1 MGGRRPF
8 AALLVAS
15 GSFVVVL
22 DTFAAAVAFPR
33 IEAAFPGTPRTTL
46 AWVSSGYSIALGA
59 LLLTAGKLGDRYGRR
74 RVYLTGMAAFAI
86 AAVLSAAAPAPGLL
100 IAARVLQGS
109 AGAMMIS
116 TSVALALMEYPPERR
131 GVAMGWL
138 GVMGSVASLAGPVL
152 AGNIIDIG
160 GSWRWV
166 FLVSAPVAVATIA
179 AGPRYLREVRVP
191 AARDHPLD
199 VLGVALGAAASG
211 ILTLAV
217 LQSGPWGLTAPLTL
231 GLVVVS
237 VGLFGLFG
245 WRCRVSP
252 APLVEPGIFRRRRL
266 LVATLSQ
273 LGSQFSIFAFFFWV
287 PLFLANVWGWSA
299 SGAGW
304 AVAVPLVISFSS
316 ASFGRFADRH
326 GYRGVLVVGG
336 ALGAAS
342 LLWCA
347 VALGDEPAF
356 ARQLLPALVLFGCS
370 IGMVGITS
378 AAAALDGLDA
388 EDLAMANSAFQT
400 SRRVVQTL
408 GLAAVVAILGDRSAD
423 SLELFQRVWAVSAAG
438 FAVSVV
444 IAMWYPVGHHL
455 PAPPAPT
462 AEAGLGARPGPAPSS
477 EAVNDSS
484 ASA

>member
-1 MGGRRPF
+1 MGDRRPF
-8 AALLVAS
+8 VALLVAS

-33 IEAAFPGTPRTTL
+33 IEEAFPSTPRATL
-46 AWVSSGYSIALGA
+46 AWVNSGYSIALA
-59 LLLTAGKLGDRYGRR
+59 AFLLTAGKLGDRYGLR
-74 RVYLTGMAAFAI
+74 RVYLVGMAVFATG
-86 AAVLSAAAPAPGLL
+86 AGLSALAPTPALL

-116 TSVALALMEYPPERR
+116 TAIALALMEYPPERR

-166 FLVSAPVAVATIA
+166 FLVSLPVAALTLL

-191 AARDHPLD
+191 AARDQPFDL
-199 VLGVALGAAASG
+199 LGVALGAAASG
-211 ILTLAV
+211 LLTLAV
-217 LQSGPWGLTAPLTL
+217 LESGRWGVADPRTL
-231 GLVVVS
+231 GLLGAS
-237 VGLFGLFG
+237 LLLFGLFT

-252 APLVEPGIFRRRRL
+252 SPLLELGIFRRRRL
-266 LVATLSQ
+266 LVATVSQ

-299 SGAGW
+299 AGAGW
-304 AVAVPLVISFSS
+304 AIAVPLVVSFSS
-316 ASFGRFADRH
+316 VSFGRFADRH

-336 ALGAAS
+336 LFGAAS
-342 LLWCA
+342 LLWCV

-356 ARQLLPALVLFGCS
+356 TTQLLPALLLIGWG

-378 AAAALDGLDA
+378 AAAALAGLGP

-400 SRRVVQTL
+400 TRRVVQTL
-408 GLAAVVAILGDRSAD
+408 GLAAVVAILGERSAD
-423 SLELFQRVWAVSAAG
+423 SLALFQRVWAVSAGG
-438 FAVSVV
+438 FLFSVV
-444 IAMWYPVGHHL
+444 VALWYP
-455 PAPPAPT
+455 A
-462 AEAGLGARPGPAPSS
+462 GARADEEARVGAAAADDGALPST
-477 EAVNDSS
+477 AGTG
-484 ASA
+484 A